1 MLREG
6 GGVEKDPG
14 GAAGTARGADEG
26 PGDEEERA
34 WNTPGL
40 GQLCACPDALSE
52 SKTKPARSDVLS
64 QLYSPRGSMDGDF
77 NTEKVLSIRAGECCR
92 KALWS
97 SRKGRAC
104 GRKLGCEA
112 QPHPFLCV

>member
-64 QLYSPRGSMDGDF
+64 QLYSPCGSMDGDF
-77 NTEKVLSIRAGECCR
+77 NTEKVLSIRAGGMLQEGSVEQR
-92 KALWS
+92 KGQGLWS
-97 SRKGRAC
+97 KTWM
-104 GRKLGCEA
+104 
-112 QPHPFLCV
+112 